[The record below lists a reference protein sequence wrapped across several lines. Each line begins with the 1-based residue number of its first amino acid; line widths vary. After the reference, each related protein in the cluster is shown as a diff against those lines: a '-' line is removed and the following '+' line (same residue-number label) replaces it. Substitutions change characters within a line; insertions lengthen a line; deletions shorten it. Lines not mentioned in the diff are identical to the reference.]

1 MIMMYA
7 LGEGICSGIMAGIA
21 QGDCHKRP
29 RSSNDQIDLLLLQV
43 RHIIFTACLL
53 STWHTESTD
62 RSHNAIKAKDVMNH
76 IVYLSITENY
86 NRSRK
91 GAKPKQWLNKLWTLG
106 CKYMIHNSVKRS
118 DSNTRQGV
126 CKYELMS
133 CTVWSYT
140 VLQKC

>member
-1 MIMMYA
+1 MMCA
-7 LGEGICSGIMAGIA
+7 LGEGICSGIMAAIA

-43 RHIIFTACLL
+43 RHIILTACLL
-53 STWHTESTD
+53 SIWHTESTD

-91 GAKPKQWLNKLWTLG
+91 GAKPKQWSM
-106 CKYMIHNSVKRS
+106 YAHNDVA
-118 DSNTRQGV
+118 QV
-126 CKYELMS
+126 F
-133 CTVWSYT
+133 
-140 VLQKC
+140 